1 MRETFEQESA
11 ELETVFPPLRGAEL
25 ASWAQGVPCYTPDNA
40 LMVGKVP
47 GHDNIVVVGGDN
59 ESGVTHGPGLGRL
72 ASELALDRFDPAA
85 FKSEADVEAAMPA
98 WGSRHNAQRFGR
110 EA

>member
-1 MRETFEQESA
+1 MPASRARSAAASSETRADAMIAVSEHVARDALERFPDLEDR
-11 ELETVFPPLRGAEL
+11 LETIPPGI
-25 ASWAQGVPCYTPDNA
+25 NF
-40 LMVGKVP
+40 
-47 GHDNIVVVGGDN
+47 
-59 ESGVTHGPGLGRL
+59 
-72 ASELALDRFDPAA
+72 DRFDPAA